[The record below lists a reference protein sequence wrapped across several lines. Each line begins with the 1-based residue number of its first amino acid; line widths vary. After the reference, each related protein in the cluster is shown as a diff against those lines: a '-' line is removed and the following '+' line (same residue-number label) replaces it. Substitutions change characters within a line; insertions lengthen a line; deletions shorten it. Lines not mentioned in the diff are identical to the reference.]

1 MNMHAA
7 QNVLA
12 ETELRHLAAIPYQII
27 SPASNS
33 PIIGIYQDSLLGSYQ
48 FTRPNINFTPR
59 EAMKLL
65 MMFPNVNT
73 QTLSEEFENKQHISN
88 FEILTQ
94 IMPPLTLKYKTKLFG
109 ENENYE
115 TSNNVLEI
123 TNGKWIRGQIEKSL
137 IHSTTKGVLHRVF
150 NDFGNMACSNFIDN
164 LQNIITEYMKM
175 SSFSVGISDLIANKE
190 IIEGIIQVIYNKK
203 VEVQTLIEKV
213 RLGIFE
219 NKTSKSNKLEFENQ
233 VNQLL
238 NKAMEESGK
247 IGRNSLGQDNRFL
260 KIVNSG
266 SKGNLI
272 NISQMVSGL
281 GQQNV
286 DGQRIPYG
294 FDSRTLPHYFKY
306 DDGPNARG
314 FIENS
319 YISGLTANELF
330 FHAMAG
336 RIGLIDTAIKSVTW
350 ETPIIIMVN
359 NDIIYTEIGK
369 WIDGILDDETNKTE
383 VQHTEEKRMEL
394 FNLKDEVYIPTTD
407 EKGNVTWGELTAITR
422 HDPSNK
428 LYEIKTL
435 GGRFVTVAESR
446 SLLIWDLELQ
456 EFKETNSP
464 DVKIGDFVPT
474 TMDLPKS
481 HITMKQINIA
491 KYKKPQLQNNWDFTQ
506 SPIHEIFELNEENG
520 IFIGLFLAHGN
531 INNSNIYFTNNN
543 ANICQF
549 VKKWFNK
556 YNIHYTENL
565 HVNKNGILTP
575 TIVGTS
581 FILSNFLNKFV
592 GYDDDEQHVPNEALI
607 APESFICGIL
617 NGFYSVL
624 GYISTVSIDIN
635 LQDSKQLLEGI
646 SMLCNRI
653 GIFGK
658 MEKYENMYQFTIE
671 SQWGRIF
678 MEKVNLLEKNKL
690 QRLQTIDWNIAD
702 INFKSINNVILDKI
716 VEINI
721 IGSENHPKLYD
732 VTVPSTLNFGLA
744 NGMQVRDTS
753 STGYIQ
759 RRLIKGL
766 EDLKVEYDMTVRN
779 SKGKIIQFSY
789 GEDGFDTTKVESQ
802 IIPLTEMT
810 LEDIY
815 VHYDILGL
823 DENDKEMLKVYTKS
837 TATRVVKQRAETR
850 QMCKK
855 YVDMMIEERNKIVK
869 SVFKNKNDNM
879 VKLPVSFQNII
890 NNIQGQLQLNVNSI
904 VDITPLEAFKMIEG
918 YFAKLEKSAFIS
930 PNHLFKNVYFYYLS
944 PKDLLVNKRF
954 HSKALTLLL
963 ETIVLKYNQSIVHPG
978 EMVGIIAGQSVGE
991 PTTQMTLNTFH
1002 HSGTA
1007 TGSNVTRGVPRV
1019 EELLRLT
1026 KNPKNPSL
1034 TIRLKQYDETDRDR
1048 AISFANMI
1056 EYTKLVDVVKSVK
1069 ICFDPFDKGTNIEED
1084 KKWLEEFYEFE
1095 QMMEECIGEDKEE
1108 TKLKKSKW
1116 VLRMEMD
1123 AEILLDKN
1131 ITIDDIHFAIKNS
1144 SYGNTVDCAFS
1155 DFNHSNLIFR
1165 VRILKEDLKKPK
1177 PTTLDQSDEIYLLKN
1192 FQDTLLNDI
1201 VLRGIHGITN
1211 ILPRKLQNMVVEEDG
1226 KFIRKDIWALET
1238 TGSNFLHV
1246 LGLDFID
1253 AYNTYSNDI
1262 REVYDILGIEAA
1274 RQMLFNEITEVME
1287 YSDAFI
1293 NYHHLSLLCDRMCI
1307 KENLVPIFR
1316 SGILNDNI
1324 GPIAKSTFE
1333 VHTEVLLNAA
1343 KHAELDHMRG
1353 VSASVMCGQY
1363 GNYGTGAFNLILDM
1377 NEMHKL
1383 ADMAI
1388 NTENADDEIAKQFGF
1403 RKMDKCSNLEIQNNI
1418 SNIQRNTG
1426 GEICDDNYNMGF

>member
-1 MNMHAA
+1 MHAP

-33 PIIGIYQDSLLGSYQ
+33 PIIGIYQDSLLGAYQ

-65 MMFPNVNT
+65 MMYPNVNT
-73 QTLSEEFENKQHISN
+73 QALKEEFENKEHISN

-109 ENENYE
+109 DNEKFE

-219 NKTSKSNKLEFENQ
+219 NKTSRTNKLEFEIQ

-247 IGRNSLGQDNRFL
+247 IGRNSLGEDNRFL

-272 NISQMVSGL
+272 NISQMISGL

-336 RIGLIDTAIKSVTW
+336 RIGLIDTAIK
-350 ETPIIIMVN
+350 
-359 NDIIYTEIGK
+359 
-369 WIDGILDDETNKTE
+369 
-383 VQHTEEKRMEL
+383 
-394 FNLKDEVYIPTTD
+394 
-407 EKGNVTWGELTAITR
+407 
-422 HDPSNK
+422 
-428 LYEIKTL
+428 
-435 GGRFVTVAESR
+435 
-446 SLLIWDLELQ
+446 
-456 EFKETNSP
+456 
-464 DVKIGDFVPT
+464 
-474 TMDLPKS
+474 
-481 HITMKQINIA
+481 
-491 KYKKPQLQNNWDFTQ
+491 
-506 SPIHEIFELNEENG
+506 
-520 IFIGLFLAHGN
+520 
-531 INNSNIYFTNNN
+531 
-543 ANICQF
+543 
-549 VKKWFNK
+549 
-556 YNIHYTENL
+556 
-565 HVNKNGILTP
+565 
-575 TIVGTS
+575 
-581 FILSNFLNKFV
+581 
-592 GYDDDEQHVPNEALI
+592 
-607 APESFICGIL
+607 
-617 NGFYSVL
+617 
-624 GYISTVSIDIN
+624 
-635 LQDSKQLLEGI
+635 
-646 SMLCNRI
+646 
-653 GIFGK
+653 
-658 MEKYENMYQFTIE
+658 
-671 SQWGRIF
+671 
-678 MEKVNLLEKNKL
+678 
-690 QRLQTIDWNIAD
+690 
-702 INFKSINNVILDKI
+702 
-716 VEINI
+716 
-721 IGSENHPKLYD
+721 
-732 VTVPSTLNFGLA
+732 
-744 NGMQVRDTS
+744 TS

-779 SKGKIIQFSY
+779 SKGKIIQFEY

-850 QMCKK
+850 EMCKK
-855 YVDMMIEERNKIVK
+855 YVDLMIKERNNIVK

-890 NNIQGQLQLNVNSI
+890 NNIQGQLELNGNSI
-904 VDITPLEAFKMIEG
+904 VDITPLEAFKMIES
-918 YFAKLEKSAFIS
+918 YFAKLETSAFIS
-930 PNHLFKNVYFYYLS
+930 PNRLFKNIYFYYLS

-963 ETIVLKYNQSIVHPG
+963 ETVILKYNQSVVHPG

-1026 KNPKNPSL
+1026 KNPKNPCL
-1034 TIRLKQYDETDRDR
+1034 TIRLKPYDETDRDR
-1048 AISFANMI
+1048 AIAFANMI

-1095 QMMEECIGEDKEE
+1095 QIMEECIGEDKEE

-1144 SYGNTVDCAFS
+1144 SFGDTVDCAFS
-1155 DFNHSNLIFR
+1155 DFNNSNLIFR
-1165 VRILKEDLKKPK
+1165 VRIVKEDLKKQK

-1192 FQDTLLNDI
+1192 FQDTILNDI
-1201 VLRGIHGITN
+1201 VLRGINGITN

-1253 AYNTYSNDI
+1253 TNNTYSNDI

-1287 YSDAFI
+1287 HNDSFI

-1333 VHTEVLLNAA
+1333 VHTEVLLTAA

-1383 ADMAI
+1383 TDMAI

-1418 SNIQRNTG
+1418 SNIQRTTG
-1426 GEICDDNYNMGF
+1426 GEICEDNYNMGF